1 MKIPFS
7 PPFLG
12 DAVEKEVLAVLRS
25 GWITTGP
32 KVAEL
37 QEAFCN
43 YTGFS
48 HSLAVNSW
56 SSGASLILKW
66 YGIGPGDEVIVPAY
80 TYCATA
86 LVVIHAGATP
96 VMVDVNDDFTI
107 NVDAVAAAITSRT
120 KAIIPVDF
128 AGWPIDYVHL
138 KNIVNSKAYLFKPS
152 SDEQLLL
159 NRPLIIADAAH
170 SIGATFNDEAAG
182 LQADMTVYS
191 LHAVKNI
198 TSAEGGIIGI
208 NLPSGFVRDH
218 VYKWLRINT
227 LNGQT
232 KDAFTKSQVGNWKY
246 DIISEGLKIN
256 MPDINAAIALAQ
268 LKQYESKMLN
278 ERKRIVDRYLDRFSK
293 HAWAQCMTFEDHQRR
308 SSYHIFP
315 LRIHGIDEA
324 DRDKIIDHILDSKVA
339 VNVHFIPLP
348 MLTVFKNLG
357 YEISD
362 FPMAYDN
369 YSREISLP
377 VYPQLTDEQVD
388 FVVDAVLEAV
398 HEVVMI

>member
-86 LVVIHAGATP
+86 MVVLHAGAIP

-107 NVDAVAAAITSRT
+107 NIDAVAAAITSRT

-138 KNIVNSKAYLFKPS
+138 NNVISSKANLFKPANN
-152 SDEQLLL
+152 EQLIL
-159 NRPLIIADAAH
+159 NRPLIVADAAH
-170 SIGATFNDEAAG
+170 SIGATYNDEAAG
-182 LQADMTVYS
+182 LMADIAIYS

-198 TSAEGGIIGI
+198 TSAEGGMIGI
-208 NLPSGFVRDH
+208 NLPSEFDRDE

-227 LNGQT
+227 QNGQT
-232 KDAFTKSQVGNWKY
+232 KDAFTKSQGGNWRY
-246 DIISEGLKIN
+246 DIISTGLKIN
-256 MPDINAAIALAQ
+256 MPDLNAAIALAQ

-278 ERKRIVDRYLDRFSK
+278 ERKRIVDRYIDRFAEY
-293 HAWAQCMTFEDHQRR
+293 AWAQCMPFEDHQRN

-315 LRIHGIDEA
+315 LRIQGINEE
-324 DRDKIIDHILDSKVA
+324 DRDKIIDHILNSKVA

-357 YEISD
+357 YKITD
-362 FPMAYDN
+362 FPVAYDN

-377 VYPQLTDEQVD
+377 VYPQLTNEQLD
-388 FVVDAVLEAV
+388 VVIDAVLEAV